1 MNVLQMQFLDVSVKV
16 GVEGWRQTEKG
27 GGIESEVCYSVTHK
41 VQFNANC

>member
-16 GVEGWRQTEKG
+16 GVEGWRGEKG